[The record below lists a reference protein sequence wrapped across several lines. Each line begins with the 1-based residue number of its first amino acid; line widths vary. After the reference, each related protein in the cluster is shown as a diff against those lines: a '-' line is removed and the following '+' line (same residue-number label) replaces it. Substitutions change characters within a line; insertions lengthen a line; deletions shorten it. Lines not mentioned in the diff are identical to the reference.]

1 MNMRSSLIG
10 SVVVAVMAAACG
22 SNSNPRTELRATLDQ
37 ATITLAESVG
47 VALTGRE
54 SGAPIRAV
62 LLPGD
67 PVFEVGVLQELER
80 NDVRISIVSG
90 QVLSAGPVGPA
101 TPPCAD
107 SISLVDALGIAE
119 ARADGDAIAV
129 VPDDDVSCAF
139 EIQVLSNV
147 TLWEVKVAG
156 DGRVLEYELS
166 DEYGGSDED

>member
-1 MNMRSSLIG
+1 MRSAFIG
-10 SVVVAVMAAACG
+10 TLVLAAAACG
-22 SNSNPRTELRATLDQ
+22 SDGSQRPELRATLDQ
-37 ATITLAESVG
+37 STITLAESVG
-47 VALTGRE
+47 VALVGRE
-54 SGAPIRAV
+54 AGAPLRAV

-80 NDVRISIVSG
+80 DDVRVSIVSG

-107 SISLVDALGIAE
+107 SIPLVDALGIAE
-119 ARADGDAIAV
+119 TRADGDAIAV
-129 VPDDDVSCAF
+129 VPDDDVPCAF
-139 EIQVLSNV
+139 EIQVLADV

-166 DEYGGSDED
+166 DEYGRSED